1 MLDTGRLAADE
12 RRAYRIF
19 LVSLLGA
26 LVVLFTGVFLGF
38 TARNADF
45 LREVVLER
53 AQSLFHQ
60 IVMTRQWASEYGGV
74 YVRKGPG
81 VESNPWLE
89 HPDLAAADGSL
100 LTLRN
105 PALITREISE
115 IASRRDDY
123 RFRITS
129 LNPLNPGNE
138 PDAFERKALRSFE
151 TGGLEYWETTDSP
164 AGREFRYMGALKTE
178 RSCLACHAK
187 QGYEEGD
194 IRGGISVTFPV
205 DRLEGE
211 LRKNV
216 ALVFGLEVLI
226 AAGTLAAVLFFVI
239 RLRRQLDRVRVDL
252 EQAATRDALTGLYNR
267 RYILERFAQEEAM
280 CRRSGR
286 PLACALV
293 DADDFKSV
301 NDRFGH
307 AAGDAAL
314 RIIADRLKS
323 GVREYD
329 IPGRFGGE
337 EFILLFPGIRAG
349 EARIACDRIREAIEA
364 APRPPALETARIT
377 VSMGIS
383 DTVRTGFA
391 DPGRTSLDALL
402 SRADEALY
410 RAKAGGKNRCEACPA
425 PDPGTPSPEA
435 EA

>member
-1 MLDTGRLAADE
+1 MLDTGRLAEDE

-19 LVSLLGA
+19 LISLLGSLA
-26 LVVLFTGVFLGF
+26 VLFTGVFLGF
-38 TARNADF
+38 NARNADF

-53 AQSLFHQ
+53 AQSLFRQ
-60 IVMTRQWASEYGGV
+60 IVITRQWASEYGGV
-74 YVRKGPG
+74 YVRKAPG

-115 IASRRDDY
+115 IASSRDDY
-123 RFRITS
+123 RFKITS
-129 LNPLNPGNE
+129 LKPLNPGNA
-138 PDAFERKALRSFE
+138 PDDFEQRALRAFEA
-151 TGGLEYWETTDSP
+151 GALEYRETADGQ

-187 QGYEEGD
+187 QGYREGD

-211 LRKNV
+211 LRKNIV
-216 ALVFGLEVLI
+216 LVFGLEILI

-239 RLRRQLDRVRVDL
+239 RLRRQLDRVRSEL
-252 EQAATRDALTGLYNR
+252 ELAATRDALTGLYNR
-267 RYILERFAQEEAM
+267 RYILERFVQEESK
-280 CRRSGR
+280 CRRSGQ

-293 DADDFKSV
+293 DADDFKAV

-314 RIIADRLKS
+314 RIIAENLKK

-337 EFILLFPGIRAG
+337 EFIILFPGVRAA
-349 EARIACDRIREAIEA
+349 EARIACDRIRSAIEG
-364 APRPPALETARIT
+364 APRPPGLESARLT
-377 VSMGIS
+377 VSVGIS
-383 DTVRTGFA
+383 DTVCHHGAGTDR
-391 DPGRTSLDALL
+391 DSLDSLL

-410 RAKAGGKNRCEACPA
+410 RAKSGGKNRCETCPDESGG
-425 PDPGTPSPEA
+425 PDRNPGT
-435 EA
+435 

>member
-1 MLDTGRLAADE
+1 MLDTGRLASDE

-19 LVSLLGA
+19 LVSLMSA

-45 LREVVLER
+45 LKEVVLER
-53 AQSLFHQ
+53 AQSLFRQ

-89 HPDLAAADGSL
+89 HPDLEAADGSL

-105 PALITREISE
+105 PALITREISR
-115 IASRRDDY
+115 IASSLDDY
-123 RFRITS
+123 RFKITS
-129 LNPLNPGNE
+129 LKPLNPGNV
-138 PDAFERKALRSFE
+138 PDDFERRALESFE
-151 TGGLEYWETTDSP
+151 AGAQEYWETADGA

-178 RSCLACHAK
+178 RSCLTCHAK

-205 DRLEGE
+205 ERLERE
-211 LRKNV
+211 LEKNV
-216 ALVFGLEVLI
+216 ALVFGLEILI

-239 RLRRQLDRVRVDL
+239 RLRRQLDRVRSEL

-267 RYILERFAQEEAM
+267 RYILERFTQEEAK
-280 CRRSGR
+280 CRRSGQ
-286 PLACALV
+286 PLACALI

-314 RIIADRLKS
+314 RIIAGCLKS

-337 EFILLFPGIRAG
+337 EFIILFPGVRARD
-349 EARIACDRIREAIEA
+349 ARKACDRIRTAIESS
-364 APRPPALETARIT
+364 PRPPGLETARIT

-383 DTVRTGFA
+383 DTVCSGFA
-391 DPGRTSLDALL
+391 GTDRDSLDSLL

-410 RAKAGGKNRCEACPA
+410 RAKSGGKNRCETCADSSGDT
-425 PDPGTPSPEA
+425 DPESEA
-435 EA
+435 

>member
-53 AQSLFHQ
+53 AQSLFRQ
-60 IVMTRQWASEYGGV
+60 IVMTRRWASDYGGV
-74 YVRKGPG
+74 YVRKGDG
-81 VESNPWLE
+81 VESNPWLD
-89 HPDLAAADGSL
+89 HPDLEAADGTL

-115 IASRRDDY
+115 IASRQDDY
-123 RFRITS
+123 RFKITS
-129 LNPLNPGNE
+129 LKPLNPGNI
-138 PDAFERKALRSFE
+138 PDDFERRALESFE
-151 TGGLEYWETTDSP
+151 AGALEYWETVDGSS
-164 AGREFRYMGALKTE
+164 GRDFRYMGALRTE
-178 RSCLACHAK
+178 QSCLACHAK

-205 DRLEGE
+205 GRLERE
-211 LRKNV
+211 LKKNV
-216 ALVFGLEVLI
+216 ALVFGLEILI

-239 RLRRQLDRVRVDL
+239 RLRRQLSLVRAEL

-267 RYILERFAQEEAM
+267 RYILERFAQEEAE
-280 CRRSGR
+280 CRRTGK

-293 DADDFKSV
+293 DADDFKAI
-301 NDRFGH
+301 NDHFGH

-314 RIIADRLKS
+314 RIIAENLVS
-323 GVREYD
+323 GIREYD

-337 EFILLFPGIRAG
+337 EFIILFPGVRARD
-349 EARIACDRIREAIEA
+349 ARNACDRIRTSVETS
-364 APRPPALETARIT
+364 PRPRGLEAARIT
-377 VSMGIS
+377 VSMGI
-383 DTVRTGFA
+383 A
-391 DPGRTSLDALL
+391 DMHCSREDSETRDGLDQLL

-410 RAKAGGKNRCEACPA
+410 RAKSAGKNRCESFSEGDEKA
-425 PDPGTPSPEA
+425 
-435 EA
+435 

>member
-1 MLDTGRLAADE
+1 MLDTGRLAKDE
-12 RRAYRIF
+12 RHAYRIF
-19 LVSLLGA
+19 LASLLGA
-26 LVVLFTGVFLGF
+26 LVLLFAGVFLGF

-45 LREVVLER
+45 LRDVMLER
-53 AQSLFHQ
+53 AQSLFRQ

-81 VESNPWLE
+81 VESNPWLD
-89 HPDLAAADGSL
+89 HPDLTAADGSL

-115 IASRRDDY
+115 IASVRDDY

-129 LNPLNPGNE
+129 LKPLNPGNE
-138 PDAFERKALRSFE
+138 PDGFERKALTAFE
-151 TGGLEYWETTDSP
+151 DGALEYWETADGSE
-164 AGREFRYMGALKTE
+164 GRVFRYMGALRAE

-187 QGYEEGD
+187 QGYVEGD

-205 DRLEGE
+205 GRLEGE

-216 ALVFGLEVLI
+216 ALVFGLEILI
-226 AAGTLAAVLFFVI
+226 AGVTLAAVLFFVM
-239 RLRRQLDRVRVDL
+239 RLRRQLDRVRAEL

-267 RYILERFAQEEAM
+267 RYVLERFIQEASK
-280 CRRSGR
+280 CRRAGQ

-293 DADDFKSV
+293 DADDFKAV

-314 RIIADRLKS
+314 RIIAENLKK

-337 EFILLFPGIRAG
+337 EFILLFPGIRAP
-349 EARIACDRIREAIEA
+349 EARIACDRIRSAIESH
-364 APRPPALETARIT
+364 PRPEGLSGARLT
-377 VSMGIS
+377 VSIGIS
-383 DTVRTGFA
+383 DTDFSAGSGEERDGL
-391 DPGRTSLDALL
+391 DPLL

-410 RAKAGGKNRCEACPA
+410 RAKSGGKNRCETCPDKSGG
-425 PDPGTPSPEA
+425 PDRNPGT
-435 EA
+435 

>member
-1 MLDTGRLAADE
+1 MLDTGRIAEDE

-19 LVSLLGA
+19 LVSLVGA
-26 LVVLFTGVFLGF
+26 LVVLFSGVFLGF

-53 AQSLFHQ
+53 AQSLFRQ

-74 YVRKGPG
+74 YVRKSPG

-89 HPDLAAADGSL
+89 HPDLTAADGSL

-123 RFRITS
+123 RFKITS
-129 LNPLNPGNE
+129 LNPLNPGNL
-138 PDAFERKALRSFE
+138 PDDFERRALRSFE
-151 TGGLEYWETTDSP
+151 AGALEHWETVDG
-164 AGREFRYMGALKTE
+164 AGGREFRYMGALMTE

-211 LRKNV
+211 LKKNV
-216 ALVFGLEVLI
+216 ALVFGLEILI
-226 AAGTLAAVLFFVI
+226 AAGTLAAVIGFVI
-239 RLRRQLDRVRVDL
+239 RLRRQLDLVRAEL
-252 EQAATRDALTGLYNR
+252 EQAATRDALTELYNR
-267 RYILERFAQEEAM
+267 RYILERFAQEEAK
-280 CRRSGR
+280 CRRSGQ
-286 PLACALV
+286 PLACALI
-293 DADDFKSV
+293 DADDFKAV

-314 RIIADRLKS
+314 KLIAENLKS

-337 EFILLFPGIRAG
+337 EFIILFPGIRAR
-349 EARIACDRIREAIEA
+349 EALHACDRIRTAVES
-364 APRPPALETARIT
+364 APRPSGLEAARIT
-377 VSMGIS
+377 VSMGVS
-383 DTVRTGFA
+383 DTVCSGGAGTGR
-391 DPGRTSLDALL
+391 DGLDLLL

-410 RAKAGGKNRCEACPA
+410 RAKAGGKNRCELS
-425 PDPGTPSPEA
+425 PDESGDPDRKPGA
-435 EA
+435 